1 MLAAPRMPAEVVLE
15 ICLGGLRDP
24 SRLVILRVT
33 VERQPGRGARGRAVD
48 RELVVRAQQGEESAF
63 AELLRQDGDLFH
75 ATAHHI
81 LRDADLAADA
91 AQQAMIDIWR
101 NLPSLREPD
110 AYKGW
115 AYRIVVRAALA
126 EAKRRSTWRIR
137 VAPVDIEG
145 EPGRSEDA
153 RIEDRD
159 ELERGFA
166 QLPIDHRTVVVLK
179 HYAGL
184 SNAEIAVAMAIP
196 EGTVRS
202 RLFNAL
208 QALRAALDANRRTG
222 EEPVR

>member
-1 MLAAPRMPAEVVLE
+1 MSAEVAVE
-15 ICLGGLRDP
+15 VTLGGLHSPLRP
-24 SRLVILRVT
+24 VILRVT
-33 VERQPGRGARGRAVD
+33 VGFQPGPGRRGRAVD
-48 RELVVRAQQGEESAF
+48 RELVLRARQGEESAF
-63 AELLRQDGDLFH
+63 AALLQQHGDLFH

-91 AQQAMIDIWR
+91 VQLAMIEMWR
-101 NLPSLREPD
+101 NLPNLREPD
-110 AYKGW
+110 AFRAW

-126 EAKRRSTWRIR
+126 EAK
-137 VAPVDIEG
+137 
-145 EPGRSEDA
+145 GRSIWRLRVGPIDVEGQADGSSEGS

-166 QLPIDHRTVVVLK
+166 RLSLEQRTVVVLK

-184 SNAEIAVAMAIP
+184 SNAEIAAAMVIP

-208 QALRAALDANRRTG
+208 QALRAALDADRRTRL
-222 EEPVR
+222 ESTR